1 MSGGDD
7 CDDSEMVMFPGNAE
21 VCDGLDNDCANGI
34 DDGVFFT
41 FYADLDGDGYGDA
54 GNVTGSCFVPVGYT

>member
-1 MSGGDD
+1 MY
-7 CDDSEMVMFPGNAE
+7 PGNAE

-34 DDGVFFT
+34 DDGVLLT
-41 FYADLDGDGYGDA
+41 FYADTDGDAYGDA